1 MVSLI
6 VRAGGFSP
14 SNDPFRRVLHIDS
27 ANVECERLRFLRD
40 GSETLI
46 SRVLE
51 RFGGFVPEFSDIA
64 KRP

>member
-6 VRAGGFSP
+6 VRPGSFSP

-51 RFGGFVPEFSDIA
+51 RFGGFVP
-64 KRP
+64 